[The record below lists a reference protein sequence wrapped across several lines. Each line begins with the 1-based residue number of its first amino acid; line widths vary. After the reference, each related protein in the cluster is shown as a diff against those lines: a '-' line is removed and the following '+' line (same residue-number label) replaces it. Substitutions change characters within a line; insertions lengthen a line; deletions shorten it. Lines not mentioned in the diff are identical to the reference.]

1 MIKQCCWRNHSVVKN
16 NDNKWVEWKLFL
28 DSVRIW
34 NADLETKFP
43 SSILRFSLLHWCR
56 ERLQSRQVWWNY
68 GHILIGFILC
78 ISKPRWLILTNV
90 SSWFYATEMIKSC
103 RYITRIGNSIPLN
116 DPEKQ
121 FSCFV
126 WVAVF
131 FFSFFWLF
139 FFPANTAVSLRS
151 LLLAAK
157 RSWRQEARINGNSLM
172 LAFLYPWKQNEEIN

>member
-1 MIKQCCWRNHSVVKN
+1 MNEWNESCSWIPCEFGMPIWKLSFCSRFCVIPCCIGVGKDCSLAKSSETRVKSDRIHSV
-16 NDNKWVEWKLFL
+16 
-28 DSVRIW
+28 
-34 NADLETKFP
+34 
-43 SSILRFSLLHWCR
+43 RFEAALINLS
-56 ERLQSRQVWWNY
+56 ER
-68 GHILIGFILC
+68 FI
-78 ISKPRWLILTNV
+78 II
-90 SSWFYATEMIKSC
+90 YATEMIKAC

-151 LLLAAK
+151 LLLTEK
-157 RSWRQEARINGNSLM
+157 RSWRREARIGGSIRR
-172 LAFLYPWKQNEEIN
+172 LAFLYP

>member
-1 MIKQCCWRNHSVVKN
+1 MNEWNESCSWIACEFGMPIWKLSFCSRFCVIPCCIGVGKDCSLAKSSETRVKSDRIHSV
-16 NDNKWVEWKLFL
+16 
-28 DSVRIW
+28 
-34 NADLETKFP
+34 
-43 SSILRFSLLHWCR
+43 RFEAALINLS
-56 ERLQSRQVWWNY
+56 ER
-68 GHILIGFILC
+68 FI
-78 ISKPRWLILTNV
+78 II
-90 SSWFYATEMIKSC
+90 YATEMIKAC

-151 LLLAAK
+151 LLLAEK
-157 RSWRQEARINGNSLM
+157 RSWRREARIGGSIRR
-172 LAFLYPWKQNEEIN
+172 LAFLYP

>member
-1 MIKQCCWRNHSVVKN
+1 M
-16 NDNKWVEWKLFL
+16 KLGSNP
-28 DSVRIW
+28 DRIYSVRFEAALI
-34 NADLETKFP
+34 NLSE
-43 SSILRFSLLHWCR
+43 RF
-56 ERLQSRQVWWNY
+56 
-68 GHILIGFILC
+68 III
-78 ISKPRWLILTNV
+78 
-90 SSWFYATEMIKSC
+90 YATEMIKAC

-151 LLLAAK
+151 LLLAEK
-157 RSWRQEARINGNSLM
+157 RSWRRGARIDGSIRR
-172 LAFLYPWKQNEEIN
+172 LAFLYP

>member
-1 MIKQCCWRNHSVVKN
+1 MGKDCSFAKSSETRVKSDRIHSV
-16 NDNKWVEWKLFL
+16 
-28 DSVRIW
+28 
-34 NADLETKFP
+34 
-43 SSILRFSLLHWCR
+43 RFEAALINLS
-56 ERLQSRQVWWNY
+56 ER
-68 GHILIGFILC
+68 FI
-78 ISKPRWLILTNV
+78 II
-90 SSWFYATEMIKSC
+90 YATEMIKAC

-151 LLLAAK
+151 LLLAEK
-157 RSWRQEARINGNSLM
+157 RSWRQEARINGNGLM
-172 LAFLYPWKQNEEIN
+172 LAFLYP

>member
-1 MIKQCCWRNHSVVKN
+1 MIKQCCWRNHSVMKN
-16 NDNKWVEWKLFL
+16 NDMKGVLGFRANLECRFGNKVFVL
-28 DSVRIW
+28 DFCVIPCCIGVGKDCSLAKSSETRVKSDRIHSVRFEAALI
-34 NADLETKFP
+34 NLSE
-43 SSILRFSLLHWCR
+43 RF
-56 ERLQSRQVWWNY
+56 
-68 GHILIGFILC
+68 IMI
-78 ISKPRWLILTNV
+78 
-90 SSWFYATEMIKSC
+90 YATEMIKAC
-103 RYITRIGNSIPLN
+103 RFITRIGTSIPLN

-151 LLLAAK
+151 LLLAEK
-157 RSWRQEARINGNSLM
+157 RSWRRGARIDGSIRR